1 MIQLDDVTVSFAG
14 HPVVEGATFHL
25 HPGDHAGL
33 VGRNGSGKTTLLR
46 AVVGEIPTEHGTA
59 RVRPGARVA
68 WLPQQAVSGSSR
80 PLWDEVRS
88 AMTRLL
94 QLEAELRAAE
104 EAVGRD
110 AAGPER
116 LARAT
121 EVFALNGGYAA
132 DEKVGTVLHGLGFS
146 PSVWRDGCDTFS
158 GGWQMRIALARLL
171 LSDPDVALLD
181 EPTNHLDL
189 EARTWLADYLRDA
202 KWTFVVVSHDR
213 WLLDRCVD
221 RVLEVRN
228 KAVHEYRGNFTKF
241 LAERELRQE
250 QAEVAFERQ
259 QGEIARLER
268 FVERFG
274 AKATKAAQAQSRQK
288 QLDKIERLDA
298 PEHVG
303 KRARLSLPE
312 PPPGANEAVSLV
324 KATVGWSADKPL
336 FTDVELT
343 LERGMRLALLGPNG
357 TGKSTLL
364 HTIAGSLA
372 PLAGR
377 RRVGD
382 RVRIGVFHQDLA
394 QALPPDRSALEHG
407 ITENPLTPPERIRAV
422 LGALG
427 LSGGRA
433 ERPIG
438 VLSGGEK
445 ARVALASLVLRP
457 CNVLLLDEPTNHLDA
472 ETVDVLVDAVRAW
485 EGALAFVTH
494 DRFVVEQLATHV
506 AVARDGRV
514 DVHAGLRP
522 EDFVPAAPAAR
533 SEAAA
538 PSVEA
543 VDHAERKRRQREAE
557 RARRRLKEIEV
568 AIPRAEAKVADV
580 DRALLEAATDHVRAR
595 ALGDERAAA
604 ERAVDAL
611 YAEWEQ
617 LETLL
622 AAE

>member
-1 MIQLDDVTVSFAG
+1 MIQLDDVTVSLAG
-14 HPVVEGATFHL
+14 TPIVEGATFHL

-46 AVVGEIPTEHGTA
+46 AIVGEVPAESGTV

-68 WLPQQAVSGSSR
+68 WLPQQAVSGSVR
-80 PLWDEVRS
+80 PLWDEVRG
-88 AMTRLL
+88 AMTRIL

-110 AAGPER
+110 PDGAQR

-121 EVFALNGGYAA
+121 EQFAVHGGYAA
-132 DEKVGTVLHGLGFS
+132 DEKVGTVLHGLGFA
-146 PSVWRDGCDTFS
+146 PDTWRRTCDTFS

-189 EARTWLADYLRDA
+189 EARSWLADFLRGA
-202 KWTFVVVSHDR
+202 RFTFVVVSHDR

-221 RVLEVRN
+221 RILEVRSHT
-228 KAVHEYRGNFTKF
+228 VHDYRGNFSAF
-241 LAERELRQE
+241 LAERELRQAQHE
-250 QAEVAFERQ
+250 AAFERQ

-274 AKATKAAQAQSRQK
+274 AKATKASQAQSRQK
-288 QLDKIERLDA
+288 QLDRMDRLDA

-303 KRARLSLPE
+303 KRARLALPE
-312 PPPGANEAVSLV
+312 PPPGANEALTLQQ
-324 KATVGWSADKPL
+324 ATVGWSADRAL
-336 FTDVELT
+336 LT
-343 LERGMRLALLGPNG
+343 GVDLSLERGMRLALLGPNG
-357 TGKSTLL
+357 CGKSTLL
-364 HTIAGSLA
+364 HTLAGELP
-372 PLAGR
+372 PLSGR

-382 RVRIGVFHQDLA
+382 RVRVGVFHQDLA
-394 QALPPDRSALEHG
+394 QALPAERTALEHLT
-407 ITENPLTPPERIRAV
+407 TENPLTPPERVRSV

-457 CNVLLLDEPTNHLDA
+457 CNALLLDEPTNHLDA
-472 ETVDVLVDAVRAW
+472 ETVDVLVDALLAW
-485 EGALAFVTH
+485 EGALAIVTH

-506 AVARDGRV
+506 AVVRDGRV
-514 DVHAGLRP
+514 DVHAGVKP
-522 EDFVPAAPAAR
+522 EDFVPTAPTAAHGP
-533 SEAAA
+533 AA
-538 PSVEA
+538 PSAEA
-543 VDHAERKRRQREAE
+543 VDHADRKKRQREAE
-557 RARRRLKEIEV
+557 RARRRLAEIERE
-568 AIPRAEAKVADV
+568 IPKAEAGVAAIDE
-580 DRALLEAATDHVRAR
+580 ALVEAATDYARVRALAADR
-595 ALGDERAAA
+595 ERA
-604 ERAVDAL
+604 EKVVEGL

-617 LETLL
+617 LEALL
-622 AAE
+622 A